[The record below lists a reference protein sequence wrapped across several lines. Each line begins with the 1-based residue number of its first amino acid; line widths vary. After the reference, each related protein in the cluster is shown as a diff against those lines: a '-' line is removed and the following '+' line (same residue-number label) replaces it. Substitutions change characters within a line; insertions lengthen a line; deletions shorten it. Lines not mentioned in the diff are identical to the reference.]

1 MSTGAE
7 LWLGR
12 YQSGESAAVWAEMR
26 DLGPEIRSERLWR
39 HASAVA
45 TETMIRV
52 GKNIDTVVARL
63 QALGYR
69 FAEPTLVRR
78 PPAPETAIRLNAFEA
93 RHGPMPLSLRAFY
106 DVVGTVDLAQSTG
119 QLIHY
124 WPEDRRKRATELEI
138 AGEYDPL
145 VVEFLKDP
153 KNWPGVAGT
162 AWFFACDEFHKANY
176 SGGANYHVVLPDASA
191 DFQIFGMAD
200 DSEFFVDY
208 LRFTFEG
215 GGFRGPSDANEER
228 AWKVL
233 PKLGL
238 TKQLADGLLPI

>member
-1 MSTGAE
+1 ASLAVSTGAE

-45 TETMIRV
+45 TETM
-52 GKNIDTVVARL
+52 
-63 QALGYR
+63 
-69 FAEPTLVRR
+69 
-78 PPAPETAIRLNAFEA
+78 IRLNAFEA